1 MIKRIQRRFMYRP
14 LRGNVELDASLVPSG
29 TVQDVRVPTD
39 DGLELH
45 GWHSIAKD
53 GHVERPLCLFF
64 PGNSGHRGCR
74 LRDLELFNRVGC
86 DGLLVDYRGY
96 AENPGKPAEP
106 HIAADAHT
114 IWRFVLESLKVSA
127 DRIIVVG
134 NSLGGGVATRLAM
147 ELCEQGTPPA
157 GLVLRGTFSSMPD
170 AVAAIYPWLKVQRIL
185 VDRYPSID
193 RVPHITCP
201 LLIFHGTLDEVLP
214 IDQGRRLFEAA
225 PAKSSNGIK
234 KRFVELAEAG
244 HNNMAHVAGDEMA
257 KGLSEFIDAIAAAN
271 LDDSPK
277 TTGHAS

>member
-1 MIKRIQRRFMYRP
+1 MYRP
-14 LRGNVELDASLVPSG
+14 LRGKVELDAALVPSG
-29 TVQDVRVPTD
+29 TVHDVRVPTD

-53 GHVERPLCLFF
+53 GREDRPLCLFF

-106 HIAADAHT
+106 HIAADAHA
-114 IWRFVLESLKVSA
+114 IWRFVLESLKTPASQ
-127 DRIIVVG
+127 IIVVG

-185 VDRYPSID
+185 VDRYPSIE

-201 LLIFHGTLDEVLP
+201 LLIFHGTLDRILP

-225 PAKSSNGIK
+225 PTESANGIR
-234 KRFVELAEAG
+234 KRFVELPEAG
-244 HNNMAHVAGDEMA
+244 HNDMAHVAGDKIA
-257 KGLSEFIDAIAAAN
+257 KGLSEFVDAIAAVN
-271 LDDSPK
+271 RDNSPEAP
-277 TTGHAS
+277 GNAS